1 MINNA
6 AILSLVNNPNYT
18 IIIIVYE
25 ITKYIKILLTSSK
38 NIPSFPIETQIL
50 LYKKNMIGN
59 NINQKKTEEKR
70 IKLK

>member
-25 ITKYIKILLTSSK
+25 ITKYIKILITSSK

-50 LYKKNMIGN
+50 LYKKKMIGN
-59 NINQKKTEEKR
+59 KINQKKTEEKR